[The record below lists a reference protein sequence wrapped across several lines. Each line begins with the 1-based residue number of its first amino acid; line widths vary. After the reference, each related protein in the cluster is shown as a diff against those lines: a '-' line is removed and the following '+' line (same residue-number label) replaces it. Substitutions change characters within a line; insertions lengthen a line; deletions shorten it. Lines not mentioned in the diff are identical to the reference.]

1 MLMMKVILHLYN
13 KSKQLISAA
22 IPISRIIEL
31 GLFDKLIKIKYSI
44 PNNKLEMFDDYI
56 SDIDDAFASLIKA

>member
-1 MLMMKVILHLYN
+1 MMKVILHLYN

-31 GLFDKLIKIKYSI
+31 GLFEKLIKIKYSI
-44 PNNKLEMFDDYI
+44 PNDKPEMFKEYI
-56 SDIDDAFASLIKA
+56 ADIDDAFASLLKV